1 MTEYTHAHRKH
12 VYNLGCRKTNSP
24 TEDTHTESKSDASP
38 QLPSTPCPSLSF
50 SNARVIGFCG
60 CVKGLLQSNQEV
72 LRSPCVGQRLNN
84 PLTAEGRGGGL
95 QLPKVLNK
103 TRYAIRLCSSR
114 HCGSDAPPKHL

>member
-12 VYNLGCRKTNSP
+12 VYNLGCRKTHSP

-84 PLTAEGRGGGL
+84 PLTAEGGGL
-95 QLPKVLNK
+95 TAAKGAQ
-103 TRYAIRLCSSR
+103 
-114 HCGSDAPPKHL
+114 